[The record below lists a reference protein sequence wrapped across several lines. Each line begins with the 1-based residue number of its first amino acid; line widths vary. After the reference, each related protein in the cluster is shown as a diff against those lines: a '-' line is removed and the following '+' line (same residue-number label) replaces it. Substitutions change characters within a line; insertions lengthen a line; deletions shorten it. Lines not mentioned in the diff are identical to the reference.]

1 MYFNHLDFLKALRIS
16 LLQKPFRIRR
26 WIYVLFFSTL
36 FLSFIIL
43 VALLRWLDTLF
54 FPDFRKIEVHQPV
67 FIIAPPRS
75 GTTFFQNVLCQDEER
90 FIYWKMYQTIFPSI
104 CFQRLLDAL
113 VWFDHKLGSKFGRF
127 LNWCE
132 VTWFGEWDKLHRMR
146 LDQPEED
153 GAIYLYA
160 FATEAIYMLFP
171 FVKELWNLGFHDA
184 LPTEKRQKLMA
195 FYRSCLQRQIYANGN
210 GRAML
215 IKSTQSCGAVE
226 SLKKEF
232 PDARFITIMRHP
244 FESIASNLSLTVP
257 VWQTHSPEI
266 TKDGPE
272 SQAYAG
278 LVVEWYKH
286 LFRFRSQ
293 VAPEN
298 YFCIDYRDLRD
309 DPARTLEWL
318 YGHFGWE
325 MSEAFQAR
333 LNEITSRQRTFK
345 SKHEYTL
352 EEFGLSRQ
360 WLQSEL
366 APVLE
371 AYGLAL
377 NGDR

>member
-1 MYFNHLDFLKALRIS
+1 MYFNYPDFLKALRLS

-26 WIYVLFFSTL
+26 WFYVLFFNAL

-43 VALLRWLDTLF
+43 MALLRWLDTLF

-75 GTTFFQNVLCQDEER
+75 GTTFLQNVLCQDEER

-104 CFQRLLDAL
+104 CFQKLLDAL
-113 VWFDHKLGSKFGRF
+113 VWFDHKLGNLFSRL

-132 VTWFGEWDKLHRMR
+132 VKWFGEWDKLHRMR

-160 FATEAIYMLFP
+160 FANEAIYLLFP
-171 FVKELWNLGFHDA
+171 FVKELWNLGFQDN
-184 LPTEKRQKLMA
+184 LPDPKRQKLMA
-195 FYRSCLQRQIYANGN
+195 YYRSCLQRQIYANGN

-215 IKSTQSCGAVE
+215 IKSTQTCGAVE

-244 FESIASNLSLTVP
+244 FEAIASNLSLTVP
-257 VWQTHSPEI
+257 VWQAHSPEI
-266 TKDGPE
+266 TKDGTE
-272 SQAYAG
+272 SLAYAE
-278 LVVEWYKH
+278 LQVEWYKY
-286 LFRFRSQ
+286 LFHFRSH
-293 VAPEN
+293 VSLNN

-309 DPARTLEWL
+309 DPVRTIESL
-318 YGHFGWE
+318 YGHFGWA
-325 MSEAFQAR
+325 MSEIFQAR
-333 LNEITSRQRTFK
+333 LSNIGARNKNYQSSHQ
-345 SKHEYTL
+345 YTL

-360 WLQSEL
+360 TLEKEL
-366 APVLE
+366 AAILE
-371 AYGLAL
+371 TYNL
-377 NGDR
+377 